1 MIKIFYRLGNEILLS
16 RSQTEFAT
24 ISKEN
29 VLWIDIL
36 EPTGEEK
43 RATEKFLGTEI
54 QSRDQTEEIESSS
67 RFSEDEFGIYANTYF
82 LSPTGDE
89 MSSDPVSFIITD
101 HTLTTLRDIPL
112 RSFDLLQMKIQAR
125 PEMFPDAF
133 SLFLEIMEKR
143 VDLDADIVELFA
155 KDTSQYSKRINQQ
168 EDISE
173 EFLLDINQLQE
184 NAMVIRANVVDKQR
198 LLSNLVKSRRCPKDP
213 ELREELNVLIQDISS
228 LINHI
233 NFTFER
239 LEYLQDTVLG
249 IINLD
254 QNKIMKIFTVI
265 TLLIMPATFVAS
277 FYGMNVALPFDKYR
291 WAWLGIL
298 LLMVILALAFW
309 YIFRKKKML

>member
-43 RATEKFLGTEI
+43 RATEAFLGTEV

-67 RFSEDEFGIYANTYF
+67 RFWEDEFGIFANTYF

-133 SLFLEIMEKR
+133 TLFLEIMEKR
-143 VDLDADIVELFA
+143 VDLDADIVELFS

-168 EDISE
+168 EDINE

-184 NAMVIRANVVDKQR
+184 NAMMIRANVVDKQR
-198 LLSNLVKSRRCPKDP
+198 LLSNLIKSRRCPKDP
-213 ELREELNVLIQDISS
+213 ELREELNVLVQDISS

-298 LLMVILALAFW
+298 LLMVVLALAFW

>member
-43 RATEKFLGTEI
+43 RATEEFLGTEI

-67 RFSEDEFGIYANTYF
+67 RFSEDEMGIYANTYF

-125 PEMFPDAF
+125 PEMFPDCF

-168 EDISE
+168 EDINE

-184 NAMVIRANVVDKQR
+184 NAMMIRANVVDKQR

-298 LLMVILALAFW
+298 ALMVVLALAFW